1 MSVETGSNS
10 PLEGSP
16 SISDYLEVLRRRKW
30 VVLAFLFVTLNS
42 AVLFTYTRTPIYDA
56 QAQVLVQPFSL
67 EAEVDTNPDNL
78 SLETEALIATSPEIA
93 QLAAKE
99 LGENDPGSLLKNLE
113 VSVAPDASV
122 LEYQYAHR
130 NPQEAVRRVEALAD
144 AYVANRTQES
154 QDRLDAISS
163 SIQNQI
169 DELQL
174 QLDNVQSDI
183 AAAPDEET
191 RAALTEDADTLSQ
204 QIAFERTRLFSLAD
218 PTTLDVGRVLYV
230 SETPTTP
237 SSPKRMTNILIA
249 LLVGIA
255 GGVGLAFLRD
265 RLDDRL
271 SGRSDME
278 TASGAPV
285 LALVPHVANW
295 TKPKS
300 PYLVTGLEPQSTASE
315 AYRTLRTAVFF
326 SASQADMKVLM
337 IASANEREGK
347 TVTSSNLAVV
357 LGQAGKRVV
366 VVSGD
371 LRKPRLHQ
379 FFEVSPP
386 RGLTNV
392 LAGEARVGDVLH
404 PIGPYPQ
411 NVSLLSSG
419 PIPGNP
425 AELLGS
431 EVMMNLLNELR
442 ATHDFVIIDSAPVL
456 AVTDA
461 MIVARAC
468 DGVVLVADATKTKR
482 GSVQEARL
490 LLDQVE
496 ARIIGSVLH
505 NTDPSKAY
513 TYAVPATPS
522 SVLYELDE
530 SPGRLRLKGQ
540 PWSRQKS

>member
-191 RAALTEDADTLSQ
+191 RAALH
-204 QIAFERTRLFSLAD
+204 
-218 PTTLDVGRVLYV
+218 
-230 SETPTTP
+230 
-237 SSPKRMTNILIA
+237 
-249 LLVGIA
+249 
-255 GGVGLAFLRD
+255 GGCRH
-265 RLDDRL
+265 
-271 SGRSDME
+271 
-278 TASGAPV
+278 T
-285 LALVPHVANW
+285 
-295 TKPKS
+295 
-300 PYLVTGLEPQSTASE
+300 
-315 AYRTLRTAVFF
+315 
-326 SASQADMKVLM
+326 
-337 IASANEREGK
+337 
-347 TVTSSNLAVV
+347 
-357 LGQAGKRVV
+357 
-366 VVSGD
+366 
-371 LRKPRLHQ
+371 
-379 FFEVSPP
+379 
-386 RGLTNV
+386 
-392 LAGEARVGDVLH
+392 
-404 PIGPYPQ
+404 
-411 NVSLLSSG
+411 
-419 PIPGNP
+419 
-425 AELLGS
+425 
-431 EVMMNLLNELR
+431 
-442 ATHDFVIIDSAPVL
+442 
-456 AVTDA
+456 
-461 MIVARAC
+461 
-468 DGVVLVADATKTKR
+468 
-482 GSVQEARL
+482 
-490 LLDQVE
+490 
-496 ARIIGSVLH
+496 
-505 NTDPSKAY
+505 
-513 TYAVPATPS
+513 
-522 SVLYELDE
+522 
-530 SPGRLRLKGQ
+530 
-540 PWSRQKS
+540 